1 MVKDFDEKGFL
12 GLQARD
18 FALEISRKYKD
29 WFDLC
34 SEINSFAQRSKYE
47 LTIHNM
53 DGQEVISACL
63 FLRILN
69 GFQAC
74 VILAGWG
81 LVVEGEVLLRSM
93 FEALFIMKACMK
105 DEDFMREYV
114 KTGQVQ
120 QLRLMNAAFKYDADI
135 FMETRKYVSKEKM
148 EELRNR
154 KKRKEIKELNVSKVA
169 EKAGLELLYD
179 SAYRL
184 LSDSVHCGPKSLENY
199 IQETDNAGRINAL
212 NVIPINVELNVV
224 FMNATQVMFF
234 ALDAIFECFKINR
247 KKEIETLDLRF
258 QNLVQIE
265 NKKHLG
271 AN

>member
-1 MVKDFDEKGFL
+1 MAQDFDEKGFL

-18 FALEISRKYKD
+18 FALDLLKKYKD

-34 SEINSFAQRSKYE
+34 SDINIFSQRSKYG
-47 LTIHNM
+47 LVIHNM
-53 DGQEVISACL
+53 DGQEVISVCL

-74 VILAGWG
+74 MILAGCG

-114 KTGQVQ
+114 KSSEVH
-120 QLRLMNAAFKYDADI
+120 QLRLMNAAFKYEADI
-135 FMETRKYVSKEKM
+135 FGETRKYVSKEKM
-148 EELRNR
+148 EELRRR
-154 KKRKEIKELNVSKVA
+154 KKRKEIKELNVSEVA
-169 EKAGLELLYD
+169 EKAGLGLLYD

-199 IQETDNAGRINAL
+199 IKGTDKAGRIRSL
-212 NVIPINVELNVV
+212 NVIPIDVELNPV
-224 FMNATQVMFF
+224 FMNAVQVMFF
-234 ALDAIFECFKINR
+234 ALDAIFEHF
-247 KKEIETLDLRF
+247 EIDEKNEMEALHLRF
-258 QNLVQIE
+258 QNLVEIE
-265 NKKHLG
+265 NKKYSG
-271 AN
+271 AS

>member
-1 MVKDFDEKGFL
+1 MQDFDEKGFL

-18 FALEISRKYKD
+18 FALEISKKHKD

-34 SEINSFAQRSKYE
+34 SDINSFAQRSKYE
-47 LTIHNM
+47 LVFHNM
-53 DGQEVISACL
+53 DGQEVISVCL

-74 VILAGWG
+74 MILAGWG

-114 KTGQVQ
+114 KSGQVQ
-120 QLRLMNAAFKYDADI
+120 QLRLMNAAFKHDADI
-135 FMETRKYVSKEKM
+135 FAETRKYASQKKI
-148 EELRNR
+148 EELRNK
-154 KKRKEIKELNVSKVA
+154 KKRKEIKELNISEVA
-169 EKAGLELLYD
+169 EKAGLGLLYD

-199 IQETDNAGRINAL
+199 IKGTDKAGRINTP
-212 NVIPINVELNVV
+212 NVIPIDVELNPV
-224 FMNATQVMFF
+224 FMNAIQVMFF
-234 ALDAIFECFKINR
+234 TLDAIFEYFKIDK
-247 KKEIETLDLRF
+247 KKEMEALDLRF

-265 NKKHLG
+265 NKKYQRTT
-271 AN
+271 